1 MRAEQSRAEQ
11 SRAEQSRASNYEL
24 LRIVAMLMIIAYH
37 YVIHGELE
45 VVKNDSFFQK
55 VFLEE
60 FSMFGKIGVNLF
72 VMLSG
77 YFGLKK
83 SFSIKKLVRLE
94 IQILFFSWMGVFLGL
109 FFQDNISL
117 KDVVKMSLP
126 TLFNQYWFMT
136 AYIVLYLLSPWY
148 NKALNSLTQKEY
160 KVLLLMMTFIW
171 GVIPC
176 LILNCE
182 GGMNFSQQIWMF
194 VVYAYGAYFAKYK
207 SVSQT
212 AELYKKLLFFLSL
225 LISSVILLELLSL
238 KIPLFSG
245 HATFF
250 RWSNTILAFPLSV
263 LIFKS
268 FSNMRFNSIIING
281 LGGASL
287 SVYLLHEN
295 PIVSIMLWNKLC
307 KPWNGV
313 NLVIFSFI
321 IIIAVYMLGWAA
333 HQIYKIIDKL
343 VAIPIERGVAKVF
356 TKLKYLGE
364 HTMDRLMGN

>member
-1 MRAEQSRAEQ
+1 
-11 SRAEQSRASNYEL
+11 
-24 LRIVAMLMIIAYH
+24 MIIAYH

-136 AYIVLYLLSPWY
+136 AYIVLYLVSTWY

-182 GGMNFSQQIWMF
+182 GGMNFLQQIWMF

-245 HATFF
+245 YVTFF
-250 RWSNTILAFPLSV
+250 RWSNTILAFP
-263 LIFKS
+263 
-268 FSNMRFNSIIING
+268 
-281 LGGASL
+281 L

-307 KPWNGV
+307 KPWHGV

-321 IIIAVYMLGWAA
+321 IIIAVYMLGWAV

-356 TKLKYLGE
+356 AKLKYLGE
-364 HTMDRLMGN
+364 YTIDRLMEN